1 MEKIYTKQDA
11 REKMEKSVKY
21 YKVRIEAWENVKRI
35 YKKNGEPF
43 AILSKNFENA
53 RFTAWLNSPVIEVTF
68 RDETGRNTTE
78 HITLTANAYK
88 NEPEA
93 TTPEQVQ
100 NRINEL
106 IANYKKWLEI
116 DTAGASQIEKQIDD
130 IMPELDKLAEAIKQA
145 KETNTHYTL
154 QNYIKNY
161 LHILND

>member
-11 REKMEKSVKY
+11 REKMEKSIKY

-53 RFTAWLNSPVIEVTF
+53 RFTTWINSPVIEVTF
-68 RDETGRNTTE
+68 TDETGRNTTE
-78 HITLTANAYK
+78 HITLTANVYK

-116 DTAGASQIEKQIDD
+116 DTAGASHIEKQIDD

>member
-53 RFTAWLNSPVIEVTF
+53 RFTTWINSPVIEVTF
-68 RDETGRNTTE
+68 TDETGRNTTE
-78 HITLTANAYK
+78 HITLTANVYK